1 MAIIDNLISAWLF
14 ENDATD
20 SHGSNDGSPTGASYA
35 DGVVG
40 NALVRDSSSDRFTI
54 ADNATLDFD
63 AEDFSISVWIN
74 PDYLTGERVIVIK
87 GGFSGQLD
95 FELYQYS
102 ESIRFRFEVEDA
114 GYQYANSGN
123 VLTLGWQHIVATYK
137 ESTKALTIYRN
148 GVSVATRTASY
159 SNGSGS
165 GTMQVGCWGSSYGFF
180 GDIDELFIFGA
191 CLTADDVAALYS
203 DGDGWAYPFYPKISA
218 GTFEST
224 GTLTGNGVIPSLK
237 AGTFESTGT
246 LSGSGKQ
253 ADIGHFWVAVNH
265 EDGGAYNPPGLAMI
279 TENGYKVKEI
289 SWADIDED
297 YDEYHSPNDFAVDN
311 NGDIYVIGLDG
322 ATAVHKI
329 NSDGDVLWTFN
340 VATGSATHVV
350 VDPTGTYVYVANEYI
365 SARLI
370 KLNAATGAEITD
382 GDWPLTTDQ
391 IDVPDCHTLI
401 YGRDG
406 YIYMSDA
413 TIAAVL
419 IRTTGIIQKIDPGDG
434 SIEWNWR
441 VHADYN
447 RHLYCIAVN
456 ASGVV
461 VAVHDAITTNQMV
474 SILGSDGITDRTWQY
489 DDDFQLDDPK
499 TVVIDDSG
507 YIYGVNGWSGLFKCI
522 STQTWNPYGHEEW
535 VLTGQHGFFAIS
547 PDDAYLYGPE
557 KIQTSD
563 GSVIWSM
570 DTDLIELSTIKFSGA
585 MLTRSA
591 WIVTIDNGANGTI
604 TTNLG
609 VEVTSGS
616 FAVVDGGD
624 LVLTVEPDAGYLV
637 TSVEIDGVVQ

>member
-1 MAIIDNLISAWLF
+1 MLA
-14 ENDATD
+14 DA
-20 SHGSNDGSPTGASYA
+20 
-35 DGVVG
+35 
-40 NALVRDSSSDRFTI
+40 L
-54 ADNATLDFD
+54 
-63 AEDFSISVWIN
+63 
-74 PDYLTGERVIVIK
+74 
-87 GGFSGQLD
+87 Q
-95 FELYQYS
+95 
-102 ESIRFRFEVEDA
+102 
-114 GYQYANSGN
+114 
-123 VLTLGWQHIVATYK
+123 
-137 ESTKALTIYRN
+137 
-148 GVSVATRTASY
+148 
-159 SNGSGS
+159 
-165 GTMQVGCWGSSYGFF
+165 
-180 GDIDELFIFGA
+180 
-191 CLTADDVAALYS
+191 
-203 DGDGWAYPFYPKISA
+203 
-218 GTFEST
+218 ST
-224 GTLTGNGVIPSLK
+224 GTLAGDYIVAAMK
-237 AGTFESTGT
+237 AGTMESTGT
-246 LSGSGKQ
+246 LSASGKQ
-253 ADIGHFWVAVNH
+253 ADLGHFWAAVNH

-289 SWADIDED
+289 SWADIDKD

-311 NGDIYVIGLDG
+311 NGDIYVIGLAG

-340 VATGSATHVV
+340 IVTGSATHVV
-350 VDPTGTYVYVANEYI
+350 VDPTGAHVYVATEYI

-413 TIAAVL
+413 TLAAVL
-419 IRTTGIIQKIDPGDG
+419 IGTTGIIQKIDPGDG

-441 VHADYN
+441 VSADYVK
-447 RHLYCIAVN
+447 HLYCIAVN

-489 DDDFQLDDPK
+489 DDDFQLDDQK
-499 TVVIDDSG
+499 AVVIDDSG

-535 VLTGQHGFFAIS
+535 VTEKYGFYSLS
-547 PDDAYLYGPE
+547 PDCAYLYGSR

-563 GSVIWSM
+563 GAVIWSM
-570 DTDLIELSTIKFSGA
+570 DTDLIELNTIKFSGT

-609 VEVTSGS
+609 AELANGNI
-616 FAVVDGGD
+616 AVADADD
-624 LVLTVEPDAGYLV
+624 LVLTITPDAGYQIA
-637 TSVEIDGVVQ
+637 SVQANGEEVPE